1 MKTVK
6 VIGYYLGYGLFAACL
21 LLIALYLPENYVKNK
36 ERYALE
42 QVHRKPLEME
52 TYKLTFHNFAEKL
65 SAIGR
70 VYWQGGNAQLIQMP
84 NHKNEAEAEEL
95 TGYVKK
101 EAKLLLENMWETEIP
116 INVKELEKQE
126 FYMLYGS
133 QEGEDGNAL
142 PGVYLYR
149 LVYVTEWLGFDNVEL
164 EFYLDAEFHKL
175 YRFSVTTFRSNISPY
190 VDGGLLEKIQNLQK
204 SEVEDILSVDTLSEY
219 WGLEDNYNIKTV
231 YGDDFIWNE
240 KKSWGMGVQDKI
252 LIEAKGMEDNY
263 DSWFDVWRYVLYDE
277 KTINFYMQ
285 MGIYM
290 ETDAEEEKRKV
301 LTDG

>member
-6 VIGYYLGYGLFAACL
+6 VIGYYLGYGLLAACL
-21 LLIALYLPENYVKNK
+21 LLIALYLPEKYVKNK

-42 QVHRKPLEME
+42 QIHRKPLEME

-65 SAIGR
+65 YAIGR
-70 VYWQGGNAQLIQMP
+70 VYWQEGNVQLIQMP
-84 NHKNEAEAEEL
+84 NHKSEAEAEEL

-101 EAKLLLENMWETEIP
+101 EAKLLLENMWETELP
-116 INVKELEKQE
+116 INAKELEKQE

-133 QEGEDGNAL
+133 QEGEDGNTL
-142 PGVYLYR
+142 TGVYLYR
-149 LVYVTEWLGFDNVEL
+149 LVYVTDWLGFDNVEL

-175 YRFSVTTFRSNISPY
+175 YRFSITTFRSNIRPY
-190 VDGGLLEKIQNLQK
+190 VDGGLLEKIQNLQQR
-204 SEVEDILSVDTLSEY
+204 EVGDILSVDTLSEY

-263 DSWFDVWRYVLYDE
+263 DSWFGVWRYVLYDE
-277 KTINFYMQ
+277 KTINIHMQ

-290 ETDAEEEKRKV
+290 ETDVEEENRQA